1 MRHVSLQSRTPNLIK
16 ETLNCRASENESAKT
31 FSCQGEELRDSS
43 EKTIWGQ
50 VEKVGKGTKA
60 NYDPDKKI
68 ITFCFNRSP
77 QTSSQLLRT
86 SRERLIEELR
96 ELGYV
101 GRMRYNGEVVVED
114 VSGED
119 VVVVKKNHKL
129 MIHLNKKQ
137 VGEKEKDPSTSN
149 L

>member
-1 MRHVSLQSRTPNLIK
+1 M
-16 ETLNCRASENESAKT
+16 
-31 FSCQGEELRDSS
+31 RDSG

-50 VEKVGKGTKA
+50 VEKLGKGTKA
-60 NYDPDKKI
+60 NYDPDKKT

-77 QTSSQLLRT
+77 QTSSELLKT
-86 SRERLIEELR
+86 SRELLIKELR

-101 GRMRYNGEVVVED
+101 GRMKYNGEVLVDNISE
-114 VSGED
+114 ED
-119 VVVVKKNHKL
+119 VVLVKKNHKL
-129 MIHLNKKQ
+129 IIHLNKKQ